1 MILVSL
7 YQWCCIMCLY
17 HFYLPQTYRSCLKEH
32 QNQHSYLNSFRMFV
46 LIFWS
51 QLSFFKFFNCR
62 VTNCGKHNQPLFH
75 CMLNCSMLNLLS
87 NVFVAFLNQ
96 KGRIN
101 CILTYWTFAFLPY
114 CLIQLWDIK
123 RTVIHWMVSF
133 KVKFPRSGF
142 FLHSLYFSSMATLLL
157 FGWTDLKLVDVFSVL
172 CLKSLNC

>member
-1 MILVSL
+1 
-7 YQWCCIMCLY
+7 MCLY

-123 RTVIHWMVSF
+123 RTVIHWMGYLLKLSF
-133 KVKFPRSGF
+133 LELFFFCIHYIFPQWQ
-142 FLHSLYFSSMATLLL
+142 LYFYLVGLIWNLSM
-157 FGWTDLKLVDVFSVL
+157 FSQ
-172 CLKSLNC
+172 CYFWSH